1 MIVRAI
7 DRPSS
12 TLLTSRTYPPPGVR
26 GAFGRIDVLQLTSA
40 ELRETFGIRLAELD
54 VETPFELVAAL
65 TRFRGERT
73 AAEIRKNRLVR
84 LIDRRGDLLPSFVGY
99 QDVPGVGLLPFMS
112 DGPPGKW
119 SLFFE
124 QDGRM
129 TLVERPEQQLII
141 TTEPE
146 LVEPSK
152 AAAEPETAARSFL
165 LGGIRRRK
173 PAPPAADE
181 ERRVIRIGAD
191 VWQPGRR

>member
-7 DRPSS
+7 DRPSA
-12 TLLTSRTYPPPGVR
+12 TLLIGRTYAPPGVR

-40 ELRETFGIRLAELD
+40 ELRESFGIRLAELD

-73 AAEIRKNRLVR
+73 AAEIRNNRLVR
-84 LIDRRGDLLPSFVGY
+84 LIDRRPDLLPSFVGY
-99 QDVPGVGLLPFMS
+99 QDVPGLGFLPFMS

-124 QDGRM
+124 DDGRM
-129 TLVERPEQQLII
+129 TLVERPEGELVV

-146 LVEPSK
+146 LVTP
-152 AAAEPETAARSFL
+152 ARPAAEPVSASFL
-165 LGGIRRRK
+165 LSAVRRRM
-173 PAPPAADE
+173 APAANE

-191 VWQPGRR
+191 GRQPNRG